1 MRQLLLV
8 DGDVRTMDPRRPRMQ
23 AVAVRGS
30 TIVAVG
36 TTREVLS
43 WRERGDVVVRLRG
56 RTVVPGLNDAHAHL
70 LSYALGRRRLRL
82 ERMGKDMVLKGIQDA
97 ARHQPRGT
105 WILGR
110 GWNHNLWAP
119 KVLPD
124 RHDLDRVA
132 PGHPVSL
139 VSHDG
144 HAIWANT
151 RAIEAAGIDRV
162 RKDPPKGRIVR
173 DVHGAPTG
181 ILLEHAIE
189 LMSARIPPPTAAV
202 RRQAISELLPLLH
215 AHGITSVQVI
225 EADDSLTTLLDLAE
239 DGRLPLR
246 VAFFVP
252 VETWRK
258 TARHGMRTKLP
269 EDRFRVGGVK
279 VFADGTL
286 SSQTAAMVAPFE
298 GTSDRG
304 MLLLSERELK
314 RVTREVNRAGL
325 SVLVHAIGDRAV
337 RATLDAFAAALPD
350 AQRWDLRNRVEH
362 AEVISPADVKRFQRL
377 GVIASVQ
384 PNQIFA
390 DISTAEKL
398 WGQKRCARA
407 FPLRSLWQAEAIV
420 AFGSDCPVED
430 VAPLPG
436 IYAAVART
444 RMDGTPHGGWHP
456 EEALTVEEAIWAYTM
471 GSAYA
476 SHEEDRKG
484 SITPGK
490 VADLVVLSNDMFTGS
505 PRRILEAQV
514 DMTIFDGE
522 VVFER

>member
-1 MRQLLLV
+1 MKQLLLV
-8 DGDVRTMDPRRPRMQ
+8 DGDVRTMDPRRPRME

-43 WRERGDVVVRLRG
+43 WKERGDVVVKLRG
-56 RTVVPGLNDAHAHL
+56 RTVIPGINDAHAHIL
-70 LSYALGRRRLRL
+70 GYALGRKRLRL
-82 ERMGKDMVLKGIQDA
+82 DRMGKDMVLRGVSDA

-151 RAIEAAGIDRV
+151 RALETAAVDRM
-162 RKDPPKGRIVR
+162 RKDPPNGRIVR
-173 DVHGAPTG
+173 DAAGAPTG
-181 ILLEHAIE
+181 VLFEHAIE
-189 LMSARIPPPTAAV
+189 LMSGRIPAPTAAV

-215 AHGITSVQVI
+215 AHGITSAQVI

-252 VETWRK
+252 LESWKK
-258 TARHGMRTKLP
+258 TTRHGRRTQLP
-269 EDRFRVGGVK
+269 EDRFRIGGVK

-286 SSQTAAMVAPFE
+286 SSQTAAMVAPYV
-298 GTSDRG
+298 GTRDHG
-304 MLLLSERELK
+304 MLHLPPRELA
-314 RVTREVNRAGL
+314 RVAREVNRAGL
-325 SVLVHAIGDRAV
+325 SVMMHAIGDRAV
-337 RATLDAFAAALPD
+337 RATLDAYAAALPD
-350 AQRWDLRNRVEH
+350 TRRWDLRNRVEH
-362 AEVISPADVKRFQRL
+362 AEVIAPSDVRRFQRL
-377 GVIASVQ
+377 GVIASMQ

-398 WGQKRCARA
+398 WGPKRCARA
-407 FPLRSLWQAEAIV
+407 FPFRSLWQSEAIV

-436 IYAAVART
+436 IYAAVARA
-444 RMDGTPHGGWHP
+444 RMDGSPRGGWHP
-456 EEALTVEEAIWAYTM
+456 EEALTVEEAVWAYTM
-471 GSAYA
+471 GGAYA

-490 VADLVVLSNDMFTGS
+490 VADLVVLSHDIFAGP
-505 PRRILEAQV
+505 PRRILEAKV
-514 DMTIFDGE
+514 DMTIFDGQ
-522 VVFER
+522 VVYER